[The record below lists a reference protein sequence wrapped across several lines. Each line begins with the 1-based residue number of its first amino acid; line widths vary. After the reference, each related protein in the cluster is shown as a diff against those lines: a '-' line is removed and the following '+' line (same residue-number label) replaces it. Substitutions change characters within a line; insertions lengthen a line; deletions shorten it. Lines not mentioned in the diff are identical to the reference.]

1 MLIELAIVNTFN
13 MFFHHEGTKIALL
26 DDGEMR
32 LIVVWNLRLSIEFFL
47 TEMVVV
53 EGGEFR

>member
-1 MLIELAIVNTFN
+1 